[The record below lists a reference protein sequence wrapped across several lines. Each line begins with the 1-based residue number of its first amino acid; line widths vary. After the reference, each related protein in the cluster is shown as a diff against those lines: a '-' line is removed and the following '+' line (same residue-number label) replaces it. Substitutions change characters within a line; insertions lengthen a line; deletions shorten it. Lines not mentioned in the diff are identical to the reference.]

1 MSTPAPAPRRAP
13 SADIKINACV
23 YHTIFSLG
31 VKRHAAATSKRRAA
45 TPRCTSPTPGTAS
58 PPSSPRF
65 DDSDDSDLDSEIEEE
80 LETAVHHAILKE
92 QDVILSLRLRCFLL
106 KNGVDPRGVVF
117 QQEKEEREEE
127 MGVLDPFLKDP
138 NLGEEVD
145 KDGEVKDADS
155 MDVEVESGTPSVPS
169 SCTPVA
175 LPPPPCAPLP
185 PAGEARVHFPSDLP
199 SQTRSQ
205 PQAMSTSPPRP
216 SSASPRPSTSP
227 PCPSS
232 PPLKPKPAP
241 SLPPPSHLTAILLLR
256 HAAKERQRYRSILAR
271 CSSDVESGTGTGLA
285 RGKKSPLRSVFSPA
299 EEGDGWEQ
307 EGDGE
312 EGSEGS
318 VLEDVLMAM
327 MVEDSDLEGCAPEG
341 MDVDVDGSS

>member
-1 MSTPAPAPRRAP
+1 MSTPALAPRRAP
-13 SADIKINACV
+13 SADVKINACV

-31 VKRHAAATSKRRAA
+31 LKRHAAATRKRRAA

-80 LETAVHHAILKE
+80 LETAVHHAILEE
-92 QDVILSLRLRCFLL
+92 QDVMLSLRLRCFLL

-127 MGVLDPFLKDP
+127 MGREEMGVLDPFLKDEDV
-138 NLGEEVD
+138 NENEEA
-145 KDGEVKDADS
+145 KDTDS

-175 LPPPPCAPLP
+175 LRNAPPPQSCAPLP

-199 SQTRSQ
+199 SQTRSH
-205 PQAMSTSPPRP
+205 PQASHTMSTSPPRP
-216 SSASPRPSTSP
+216 SSASPLSSTSP
-227 PCPSS
+227 PS
-232 PPLKPKPAP
+232 PTTKPKPAP
-241 SLPPPSHLTAILLLR
+241 PLPPSSHLTAILLLR

-285 RGKKSPLRSVFSPA
+285 RGKKSPLRSVFSRA
-299 EEGDGWEQ
+299 EEEEREGDGWVQ
-307 EGDGE
+307 EGD
-312 EGSEGS
+312 GS

-327 MVEDSDLEGCAPEG
+327 MVEDSDSEGCAPEG
-341 MDVDVDGSS
+341 MDVDFA